1 MLRDGCSF
9 CSGNSEERR
18 KFRKAIEKAADDFG
32 ISQRHA
38 RRLVTAHRRHV
49 MEEERRAEEEAELL
63 AEEQELLALEPDLL
77 EKVRIP

>member
-1 MLRDGCSF
+1 MLREWVAVSAAAT
-9 CSGNSEERR
+9 RRTR

-63 AEEQELLALEPDLL
+63 TEEQELLALEPDLL
-77 EKVRIP
+77 EKFRIP